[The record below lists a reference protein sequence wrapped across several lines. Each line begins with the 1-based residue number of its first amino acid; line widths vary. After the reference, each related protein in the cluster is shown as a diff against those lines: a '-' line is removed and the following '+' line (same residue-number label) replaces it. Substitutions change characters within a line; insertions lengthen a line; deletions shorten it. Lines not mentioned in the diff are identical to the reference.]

1 MKRYNDKQTRKDRKI
16 DDYYEKIRS
25 GKQEKLFHEVI
36 LQIGDKDNMGSETM
50 EGQLAAKI
58 LGRSGGLKGGPA
70 RAKKLGKNAVQTL
83 LKKQLMQDGKQRNSG
98 L

>member
-1 MKRYNDKQTRKDRKI
+1 MKKLPLKGDVSQIANQVMRAATDIGNDLNAEELEARK
-16 DDYYEKIRS
+16 
-25 GKQEKLFHEVI
+25 
-36 LQIGDKDNMGSETM
+36 
-50 EGQLAAKI
+50 LAAKI